1 MRRTA
6 FALAVLLA
14 GLPSMTR
21 AEQQRY
27 TPAPVPR
34 LAAPTVAPAERA
46 GGPGMQA
53 TNTGPTDSTP
63 FSASP
68 SGTLVGSDRIGQ
80 DTKNE
85 TPGGTPTTPN
95 LSK

>member
-6 FALAVLLA
+6 FALSLLLVA
-14 GLPSMTR
+14 LPAMPR
-21 AEQQRY
+21 AQQQRY
-27 TPAPVPR
+27 TPAPVPGV
-34 LAAPTVAPAERA
+34 AAPTVAPAERA

-53 TNTGPTDSTP
+53 TNTGPTNSTP

>member
-1 MRRTA
+1 MRPVLA
-6 FALAVLLA
+6 FSLLVLSVPASALAQPR
-14 GLPSMTR
+14 G
-21 AEQQRY
+21 Y
-27 TPAPVPR
+27 TPAPVPS
-34 LAAPTVAPAERA
+34 LPAPTVAPSERV
-46 GGPGMQA
+46 GGPGLQS

-63 FSASP
+63 FSAQP

-85 TPGGTPTTPN
+85 TPGGIPTTPN